1 MQPGDRVRKK
11 GNPSRVG
18 VLTNEKSGP
27 TSRER
32 FLVVFP
38 DGEEFVLADTLEA
51 AGNPGVINP
60 YDSILKGRFG
70 RAHDLRGAITYYRL
84 SGKLANLI
92 YSLNTTNTKFLP
104 YQFKPVLQF
113 LDSPCNGLLIADEVG
128 LGKTIEAGLIWT
140 ELKARQDAKRL
151 LVVCPAMLRDK
162 WKQELSNRFGV
173 KAQIVD
179 ASELLVELEQARKSQ
194 QHTFALIASM
204 QGLRP
209 PTDWDDEQHS
219 QSGSAKLARFLD
231 TANLE
236 DPLLDLVVVDE
247 AHYLRNPE
255 TQTHKLATLL
265 RPVAL
270 NMVMLSATPIQLKS
284 SDLYQLLHL
293 LDEDAFPYINSFEYI
308 LRMNEPVVRLRDQ
321 VRAGVI
327 NQKEFIDAIQS
338 IKQKSYFRK
347 SKQIDYFIEN
357 PPSDDLISSSKGR
370 SRLADQLDRLNPLA
384 KVVSRTLKIDVH
396 DDRVQREPHVIR
408 AKMTEQER
416 FFYTAVT
423 TKVREYCEMMDVS
436 EGFMLTIPQRQL
448 SSSMAAA
455 CDGWKKRIN
464 ELNEQED
471 EDSIYELDADA
482 LATTTKKPR
491 KNIGDLL
498 RELITISHELGDSSA
513 LKNNDS
519 KYEEFKNSLKRYWK
533 SYPNK
538 KVVLFSFYKNTL
550 YYLFDRLLE
559 DGINSVILHGGLDKM
574 KALNTFESSS
584 GPNILLSSE
593 VASEGV
599 DLQFSS
605 LLINYDL
612 PWNPAKIEQRIGRID
627 RIGQEEPKILIWNF
641 VYEDT
646 VDDRVCQRLLERLN
660 IFERALGSMEA
671 MLGDE
676 IRSLSFELLSHKLTP
691 EQEKEKI
698 DKSAIAIEN
707 VNRLQSELE
716 AEATN
721 LIAHGDFIQAKAR
734 DADEL
739 GRYIRGDDLLT
750 YVKDFVNGN
759 YAGSRLLSDPKF
771 PEHFRLEFS
780 IDMRLAFTEFLKNNF
795 LQPSTNLLSHT
806 QPILLFENRHGKTI
820 YGFERITQ
828 DHPLVRFVTEKIKKS
843 GGASLYCPVSA
854 CQINSFS
861 PSVSSGIYV
870 YAVARWTLTG
880 ARDFERLEY
889 VTMNIESKEF
899 IEGNLAEL
907 LVNTAAMKGS
917 DWLGAGGELDL
928 NKVATFQ
935 DNCRA
940 DLEKNFLE
948 FSEAY
953 QREDSDRLDQMIRS
967 LEVHLE
973 RKKINF
979 NNRFNAINATND
991 QKRIRILPALR
1002 GQLKKEEVKVEQKIA
1017 ELSLKSKLKL
1027 NDMLVSSGLIL
1038 VK

>member
-308 LRMNEPVVRLRDQ
+308 LRMNEPVVRLRDKL
-321 VRAGVI
+321 RAGVI

-357 PPSDDLISSSKGR
+357 PPSDELNSSSKGR

-384 KVVSRTLKIDVH
+384 KVVSRNLKIDVH
-396 DDRVQREPHVIR
+396 DDRVKREPHVIR

-416 FFYTAVT
+416 FFYIAVT

-482 LATTTKKPR
+482 LATTNKKPR

-513 LKNNDS
+513 HKKN
-519 KYEEFKNSLKRYWK
+519 
-533 SYPNK
+533 
-538 KVVLFSFYKNTL
+538 
-550 YYLFDRLLE
+550 
-559 DGINSVILHGGLDKM
+559 H
-574 KALNTFESSS
+574 
-584 GPNILLSSE
+584 
-593 VASEGV
+593 
-599 DLQFSS
+599 
-605 LLINYDL
+605 
-612 PWNPAKIEQRIGRID
+612 
-627 RIGQEEPKILIWNF
+627 
-641 VYEDT
+641 
-646 VDDRVCQRLLERLN
+646 
-660 IFERALGSMEA
+660 
-671 MLGDE
+671 
-676 IRSLSFELLSHKLTP
+676 
-691 EQEKEKI
+691 
-698 DKSAIAIEN
+698 
-707 VNRLQSELE
+707 
-716 AEATN
+716 
-721 LIAHGDFIQAKAR
+721 
-734 DADEL
+734 
-739 GRYIRGDDLLT
+739 
-750 YVKDFVNGN
+750 
-759 YAGSRLLSDPKF
+759 
-771 PEHFRLEFS
+771 
-780 IDMRLAFTEFLKNNF
+780 
-795 LQPSTNLLSHT
+795 
-806 QPILLFENRHGKTI
+806 
-820 YGFERITQ
+820 
-828 DHPLVRFVTEKIKKS
+828 IK
-843 GGASLYCPVSA
+843 
-854 CQINSFS
+854 
-861 PSVSSGIYV
+861 
-870 YAVARWTLTG
+870 
-880 ARDFERLEY
+880 
-889 VTMNIESKEF
+889 
-899 IEGNLAEL
+899 
-907 LVNTAAMKGS
+907 
-917 DWLGAGGELDL
+917 
-928 NKVATFQ
+928 
-935 DNCRA
+935 
-940 DLEKNFLE
+940 
-948 FSEAY
+948 
-953 QREDSDRLDQMIRS
+953 
-967 LEVHLE
+967 
-973 RKKINF
+973 
-979 NNRFNAINATND
+979 
-991 QKRIRILPALR
+991 
-1002 GQLKKEEVKVEQKIA
+1002 
-1017 ELSLKSKLKL
+1017 
-1027 NDMLVSSGLIL
+1027 
-1038 VK
+1038 